1 MNILS
6 KIVNPYSC
14 IIGLDV
20 LIGITDICDTCD
32 KTVHL
37 LLYGA
42 FIVSN
47 SLRMTLI
54 RNAYQSHQKLTYL
67 LNVYQNIEH
76 SYRSFEWSSIQK

>member
-14 IIGLDV
+14 IIRLDV
-20 LIGITDICDTCD
+20 LIGITDICDACS

-37 LLYGA
+37 VLYGA

-47 SLRMTLI
+47 SLGVTLI
-54 RNAYQSHQKLTYL
+54 RNAYQSH
-67 LNVYQNIEH
+67 
-76 SYRSFEWSSIQK
+76 